1 MTTKTMDSES
11 YLENLESADKQNYWV
26 TDIDVTHSEYIK
38 KSDVLQIISTKK
50 PNLAIAEIKKM
61 QEEYIWNQTITDSLI
76 VCALQ
81 EAIYRIEAL
90 DNGWVKCS
98 DRFPDNKGNYICY
111 SDYWVTECV
120 FSLLYK
126 KWYDPVEEYEEYN
139 VTHWMHLPKL
149 PKK

>member
-81 EAIYRIEAL
+81 EAIYRI
-90 DNGWVKCS
+90 
-98 DRFPDNKGNYICY
+98 
-111 SDYWVTECV
+111 
-120 FSLLYK
+120 
-126 KWYDPVEEYEEYN
+126 
-139 VTHWMHLPKL
+139 
-149 PKK
+149 